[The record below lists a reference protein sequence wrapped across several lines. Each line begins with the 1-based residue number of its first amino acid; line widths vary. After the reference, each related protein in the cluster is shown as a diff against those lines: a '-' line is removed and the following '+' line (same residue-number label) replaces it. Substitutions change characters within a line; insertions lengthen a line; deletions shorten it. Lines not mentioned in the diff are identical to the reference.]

1 MALLAEQKRKTK
13 FGLDPRNTN
22 WSNDDSK
29 IGQKLM
35 EKMGWAKGK
44 GLGAKEDGMRDHIK
58 ATYKS
63 DTRGLGCT
71 PKDADAWIAHQD
83 DFNNL
88 LQQLNSQTSSQQSSD
103 KVVEERPPDGHKRYY
118 GRFARGRVPT
128 LRSTEDLNCIFGKR
142 KNVSEPATPTR
153 QSDSSSSGDE
163 SDEKKHGITTIKSS
177 SSVQEYFAQ
186 KMAALKAKKDKTESV
201 TEQVV
206 NMKRSDEQ
214 RVPAVYGAV
223 QFTYD
228 QDTGSKEF
236 DSSDE
241 NVPNVNFSHS
251 QNKEETSNLDIDEKL
266 LKKKRKKKDKKHGEE
281 NLLISDQLV
290 SCGVLVD
297 EEKATAKEKDIY
309 GESQSKTKKKHQLCE
324 TGCLGQKDAKQS
336 NSLLV
341 ETSKRKLED
350 GDDSTLLNQCKR
362 KKLDKEELNS
372 KIDVKNEHLTN
383 SKKKRSKSK
392 LKDKDIQVET
402 IECQK
407 KELDPTRENIEDFK
421 SEAEQSKK
429 KKKKNKEQKTVGQE
443 DSEKKN
449 VHDLPNDDTL
459 QEPYHESKTQQSKKK
474 KKNKEQKTVG
484 QEDSEKKN
492 VHDLPNDD
500 TLQEPYDESKTQ
512 QSKKKKKKKKELKT
526 KEDSPSVNDLPEHCE
541 ESKPLPET
549 QERKKKK
556 TKNKKQKKK
565 SEINNMFPGSNIGD
579 IQGYAV

>member
-206 NMKRSDEQ
+206 NMKSSDEQ

-223 QFTYD
+223 QFTYE

-241 NVPNVNFSHS
+241 NVPNINFSHS

-290 SCGVLVD
+290 SSGVSVD
-297 EEKATAKEKDIY
+297 EEKATAKEKDSY
-309 GESQSKTKKKHQLCE
+309 CESQSKKKKKHQLCE

-372 KIDVKNEHLTN
+372 KIDVKNEHFTN

-392 LKDKDIQVET
+392 LKDIQVET
-402 IECQK
+402 IDCQK
-407 KELDPTRENIEDFK
+407 KELDPTHENIEDSK
-421 SEAEQSKK
+421 SEAEQCKK
-429 KKKKNKEQKTVGQE
+429 KKKKNEEQKTVGQE

-449 VHDLPNDDTL
+449 VHDL
-459 QEPYHESKTQQSKKK
+459 SK
-474 KKNKEQKTVG
+474 
-484 QEDSEKKN
+484 
-492 VHDLPNDD
+492 DD
-500 TLQEPYDESKTQ
+500 TLQEPYDESKTK
-512 QSKKKKKKKKELKT
+512 QSKKKKKKNKELKT
-526 KEDSPSVNDLPEHCE
+526 KEDSSSVNDLSE